1 MASAVGTSTRARRVL
16 ALLALGP
23 LGCTTSYE
31 PAKSPRIAIVDD
43 GTTFLKDGQ
52 RYDGGSGLI
61 EAVAGNPQ
69 AEEMARTA
77 YRNQVA
83 GTVLYV
89 AGFPIVIGGPIVGA
103 ALDDEKTGKTV
114 ALASLGTG
122 IAVWITSIVFLSHV
136 QPQRLDA
143 INIYN
148 DSVSPEPPRGAPE
161 ATAAP
166 EAPAPE

>member
-1 MASAVGTSTRARRVL
+1 MTNAAATPTSTRRVL
-16 ALLALGP
+16 ALLVLGP

-31 PAKSPRIAIVDD
+31 PVRSPRIAIVDN

-61 EAVAGNPQ
+61 DAVAGNPQ
-69 AEEMARTA
+69 AEEMARSA
-77 YRNQVA
+77 YRNRVT
-83 GTVLYV
+83 GTVLYI

-103 ALDDEKTGKTV
+103 ALEDEGNGKVV

-122 IAVWITSIVFLSHV
+122 IAVWITSIVFRAQV
-136 QPQRLDA
+136 GPQRLDA

-148 DSVSPEPPRGAPE
+148 DSVSSEPPRDPPA
-161 ATAAP
+161 ATASP
-166 EAPAPE
+166 EAPAPD